1 METLKCP
8 FGAPLVTHQFG
19 CSKAQEVV
27 RRGGAEIDCTDA
39 DATTHCEQLFVRLK
53 AAVLPAF
60 GVEDDLLSMPHS
72 VLVKIQHG
80 GLLGLQRLLAG
91 TPTPEECVADV
102 SALVRE
108 AVARYGQADAIP
120 CDQLIADVTGFKP
133 RARRGR

>member
-1 METLKCP
+1 MEARKCP

-27 RRGGAEIDCTDA
+27 RRGGAEIDCTDTA
-39 DATTHCEQLFVRLK
+39 ACERCARLFERLK
-53 AAVLPAF
+53 VAALPAF

-80 GLLGLQRLLAG
+80 GLLGLQRVLAAADAV
-91 TPTPEECVADV
+91 TERVEDVDRLAAEVQARYDEAVPVDSVVADM
-102 SALVRE
+102 
-108 AVARYGQADAIP
+108 
-120 CDQLIADVTGFKP
+120 TNFKL